1 MAKFKDDLM
10 EYIENDIDKIKMKS
24 GMYISYVG
32 EKGALHLAK
41 EVVQNAIDECENPKS
56 PAKNIIIT
64 LDVLNDSLS
73 VEDDGRGIPEDSFP
87 LDIICTKLQSGSKF
101 TREQGGKSAGEN
113 GVGLTATNAL
123 SDTFSIAFSTY
134 SFMGSSLSCVHSS
147 EYSHSNCS
155 FFTSYT

>member
-1 MAKFKDDLM
+1 MADKFRDDRM

-41 EVVQNAIDECENPKS
+41 EAIQNSIDECENPNS
-56 PAKNIIIT
+56 PATKIT
-64 LDVLNDSLS
+64 IKLDLLDDSFS

-87 LDIICTKLQSGSKF
+87 LDIVCTKLQSGSKF

-113 GVGLTATNAL
+113 GVGLN
-123 SDTFSIAFSTY
+123 
-134 SFMGSSLSCVHSS
+134 
-147 EYSHSNCS
+147 
-155 FFTSYT
+155 